1 MAAGPVSPSQS
12 MAEYFAAWAAASEP
26 DTEAEAFTGAASY
39 ISISPKVRRDLE
51 QMLPALLRGSAALT
65 RLLHPNRHTRQAVRL
80 VAGIVDGMPPRGGRT
95 V

>member
-1 MAAGPVSPSQS
+1 

-26 DTEAEAFTGAASY
+26 ETEAEAFTGAASY

-51 QMLPALLRGSAALT
+51 QMLPAASGAATRLRCAY

>member
-26 DTEAEAFTGAASY
+26 ETGAFTGAASY
-39 ISISPKVRRDLE
+39 ISISPQVRRDLE
-51 QMLPALLRGSAALT
+51 RMLPALLRGSAALT

-80 VAGIVDGMPPRGGRT
+80 VADIVDGMPPRGGRT